1 MSAGAV
7 NDNAFGGKHPVDLC
21 EPKATKE
28 SILLQ
33 LKRLTGFLNPV
44 SHFMS
49 PVSRLCHISKCDI
62 YKRWNVIELGMPSLQ
77 RQDSEV

>member
-1 MSAGAV
+1 MSAGAA

-44 SHFMS
+44 S
-49 PVSRLCHISKCDI
+49 RLCHLLAV
-62 YKRWNVIELGMPSLQ
+62 YVTFQNVTYINDGMSLN
-77 RQDSEV
+77 

>member
-1 MSAGAV
+1 MSAGAA

-44 SHFMS
+44 SH
-49 PVSRLCHISKCDI
+49 LCHLLAV
-62 YKRWNVIELGMPSLQ
+62 YVTFQNVTYINDGMSLN
-77 RQDSEV
+77 